1 MSLTRAKKLHA
12 TVWGVLVVL
21 WVFAKSYG
29 PIKNQP
35 WQGIGIALCVVLL
48 IALLLLETGLGVEKP
63 DERANANGYKANSLL
78 FNVLNG
84 ALVLYI
90 LFGKE
95 MRMPFCSWRC
105 SMCFRIWR
113 FCITNAVRRDRHAP
127 DTHQGTARCAQHG
140 SGAAGGTRR
149 RAPRDDRPIG
159 KRTV

>member
-1 MSLTRAKKLHA
+1 MSLTRAKMLHA
-12 TVWGVLVVL
+12 AAWGVLVVL

-29 PIKNQP
+29 PIKDQP

-63 DERANANGYKANSLL
+63 DERAAANGYKANSLL

-95 MRMPFCSWRC
+95 MPLTISYEYALLLMALLNVFQDVA
-105 SMCFRIWR
+105 FLYYE
-113 FCITNAVRRDRHAP
+113 
-127 DTHQGTARCAQHG
+127 
-140 SGAAGGTRR
+140 R
-149 RAPRDDRPIG
+149 RAE
-159 KRTV
+159 

>member
-21 WVFAKSYG
+21 WVFAKSCG
-29 PIKNQP
+29 PIKDQP

-78 FNVLNG
+78 LNVLNG

-95 MRMPFCSWRC
+95 MPLIIPYEYAILLMALLNVFQDLA
-105 SMCFRIWR
+105 FLYYE
-113 FCITNAVRRDRHAP
+113 
-127 DTHQGTARCAQHG
+127 
-140 SGAAGGTRR
+140 R
-149 RAPRDDRPIG
+149 RAS
-159 KRTV
+159 

>member
-95 MRMPFCSWRC
+95 MPLIIPYEYAILLMALLNVFQDLA
-105 SMCFRIWR
+105 FLYYE
-113 FCITNAVRRDRHAP
+113 
-127 DTHQGTARCAQHG
+127 
-140 SGAAGGTRR
+140 R
-149 RAPRDDRPIG
+149 RAS
-159 KRTV
+159 